1 MSRFTPINELPQMTE
16 DGNGIGW
23 QFQPGMYVDQ
33 DRIGLN
39 TNGLRRILRVGGL
52 GEIVIRGYY
61 GDQTTYTTNTV
72 GVTGISEDGSATGMA
87 GGAAVMKA
95 ESQRNS
101 LEDQLTIPI
110 AYRWPS
116 ATVELNRNELA
127 DRVTNRI
134 HASSAVNR
142 EEREQAADRAW
153 ATEMNHALR
162 KGLVG
167 ALKKKHVGDFGG
179 SGFPGFMDMFG
190 SIVGPLML
198 MPPYNL
204 RAGMFYAAL
213 YGFELV
219 ADSMGLRRSTG
230 NIQLQ
235 NRRLSLLPCGVQY
248 DRWALASGMAATQ
261 RLIKYQKP
269 QQSA

>member
-33 DRIGLN
+33 DSIGLH
-39 TNGLRRILRVGGL
+39 TNRLRRILRVGGL

-61 GDQTTYTTNTV
+61 GDQTDYTTNMV
-72 GVTGISEDGSATGMA
+72 GVTGVNEDGSATGMA
-87 GGAAVMKA
+87 GGAAVMRA

-101 LEDQLTIPI
+101 LEDELTIPV

-134 HASSAVNR
+134 HVSSATR
-142 EEREQAADRAW
+142 DERDHIANKAW
-153 ATEMNHALR
+153 ATEMDHALR

-167 ALKKKHVGDFGG
+167 ALKKKHVGDFMGG
-179 SGFPGFMDMFG
+179 GIFGVLDMFR
-190 SIVGPLML
+190 SVIGPIMV
-198 MPPYNL
+198 MPPYDL
-204 RAGMFYAAL
+204 RGGMLYAGFYGACL
-213 YGFELV
+213 LT
-219 ADSMGLRRSTG
+219 DSLEMRKATG
-230 NIQLQ
+230 DIHLK